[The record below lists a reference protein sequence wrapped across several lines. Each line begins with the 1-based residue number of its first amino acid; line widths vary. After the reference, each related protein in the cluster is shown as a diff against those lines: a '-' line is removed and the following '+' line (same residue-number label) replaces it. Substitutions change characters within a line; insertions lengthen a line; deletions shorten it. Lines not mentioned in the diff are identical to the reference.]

1 MSVSISPTKLPDV
14 FPDTFFSQTITVT
27 GANGSIGV
35 TNTDIIA
42 VSSNTAVIKLANG
55 ITSCTAN
62 GSYVSPFNNIFSYV
76 LRNRSNILQ
85 RTLTA
90 NGSARLPAAQEMFD
104 LDQDLRI
111 KVTKEYR
118 VIVRFTNS
126 ANSLNTFSNTITFDV
141 NQDVINDLDR
151 VTTFVENYHASRL

>member
-1 MSVSISPTKLPDV
+1 MSVTISPTKLPDV
-14 FPDTFFSQTITVT
+14 FPDTFFTQTITAS
-27 GANGSIGV
+27 GSNGSISI

-76 LRNRSNILQ
+76 FRNRSNILQ

-90 NGSARLPAAQEMFD
+90 NGSSRLPAAQEMFN
-104 LDQDLRI
+104 LNQDMTQ

-126 ANSLNTFSNTITFDV
+126 ANALNTFSNTITFDV
-141 NQDVINDLDR
+141 NQDVLNNFDR

>member
-1 MSVSISPTKLPDV
+1 
-14 FPDTFFSQTITVT
+14 
-27 GANGSIGV
+27 
-35 TNTDIIA
+35 
-42 VSSNTAVIKLANG
+42 
-55 ITSCTAN
+55 
-62 GSYVSPFNNIFSYV
+62 
-76 LRNRSNILQ
+76 
-85 RTLTA
+85 LTA